1 MLTGTVF
8 ESSIITEINAIS
20 MVDNNTMESAITCVQ
35 YAMGQ
40 IFPTVLVA
48 QQTLMQICTDFVFVM
63 KVTTVMVVRKV
74 ITHFLENVIHIV
86 LAPVQAQRQKIATNE
101 QNMPIVTHTTT
112 AHATKDLEESIVI
125 HLCLTKA
132 LVPLCAQNPV
142 LALAQASAMHA

>member
-1 MLTGTVF
+1 
-8 ESSIITEINAIS
+8 
-20 MVDNNTMESAITCVQ
+20 
-35 YAMGQ
+35 
-40 IFPTVLVA
+40 
-48 QQTLMQICTDFVFVM
+48 MQICTDFVFVM

-132 LVPLCAQNPV
+132 LVPLCA
-142 LALAQASAMHA
+142 